1 MLNRRVPRDD
11 YYYRSSTMRENL
23 EFVTINT
30 NFNIIYYNF
39 RFETCNTFF
48 FLFYKL
54 YSTLHTKPR
63 TNDDFK
69 NYNFLFCVCVRFE

>member
-1 MLNRRVPRDD
+1 MLSRRVPRDD
-11 YYYRSSTMRENL
+11 YYYSSSTMRENL

-48 FLFYKL
+48 FYFTS
-54 YSTLHTKPR
+54 STLLYTQSQEPMTISKIIISY
-63 TNDDFK
+63 F
-69 NYNFLFCVCVRFE
+69 VCVRFE